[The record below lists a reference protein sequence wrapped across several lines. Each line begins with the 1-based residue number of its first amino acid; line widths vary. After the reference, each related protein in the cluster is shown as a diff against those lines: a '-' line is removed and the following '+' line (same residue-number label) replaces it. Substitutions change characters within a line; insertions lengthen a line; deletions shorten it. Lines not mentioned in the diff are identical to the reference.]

1 MAGPLDL
8 QARTQMVV
16 DHHFDQSR
24 PGKPLWLLI
33 PGGFIAIG
41 AIALAAYVGYQGWVV
56 QTMDLSTAQ
65 YLLAGIAVIF
75 IGGTFAFS
83 YGYELYNLGKAI
95 RLTVII
101 VVVMAFTVLIV
112 VVLFMALGSI
122 FSGSKGGSS
131 RSRGSGSS
139 APFAPLAAVAAFTSN
154 SGSSEPPDREDRYDR
169 YETPSRGFSFGG
181 NRHSEPN
188 PYQNTVLTPPA
199 APPESWV
206 PAASDDVVEQGPP
219 MGMPPPAWLPSDT
232 AAPAAP
238 VSAQAPLP
246 VAAPV
251 VVQPVALPPIVCP
264 SCGLSFS
271 PIAGRAPICPNCG
284 AGFALPPAS

>member
-1 MAGPLDL
+1 
-8 QARTQMVV
+8 VV

-33 PGGFIAIG
+33 PGGLVAIG
-41 AIALAAYVGYQGWVV
+41 AIALAAYVGYQGWVA
-56 QTMDLSTAQ
+56 QTMDVSTAQ
-65 YLLAGIAVIF
+65 YLLAAIAVIF
-75 IGGTFAFS
+75 VGGTFAFS

-101 VVVMAFTVLIV
+101 VVVMAFVVLIA
-112 VVLFMALGSI
+112 VVLFMALGSLL
-122 FSGSKGGSS
+122 GGAKGSS

-139 APFAPLAAVAAFTSN
+139 QAFAPLAAVAAFSSN
-154 SGSSEPPDREDRYDR
+154 SGSSEVPDREDRYDR
-169 YETPSRGFSFGG
+169 DETPSRGFFFGG

-188 PYQNTVLTPPA
+188 QYQNTVLTPPV

-206 PAASDDVVEQGPP
+206 PPASDDVVEQGPP

-232 AAPAAP
+232 ATPLVAPSVVAP
-238 VSAQAPLP
+238 
-246 VAAPV
+246 
-251 VVQPVALPPIVCP
+251 PVALPPIVCP

-271 PIAGRAPICPNCG
+271 PIAGRPPVCPNCG
-284 AGFALPPAS
+284 AGFAMPPAG